1 MKFRVIIFAAIP
13 VSLMLTFFSV
23 AEVFYN
29 LDNFWLRL
37 LIAFIG
43 GGSLA
48 FLVDDLGDMILCMIL
63 TFSLTVVQISIFW
76 MLPAILG
83 LLYPSTVVNLL
94 TYQVGGEVVN
104 FLLVKPIPFALGLI
118 CASLL
123 KNR

>member
-1 MKFRVIIFAAIP
+1 MRLRAIVLAATPI
-13 VSLMLTFFSV
+13 SLLLTFFSV
-23 AEVFYN
+23 VEVFYN
-29 LDNFWLRL
+29 IDNFWLRL

-43 GGSLA
+43 GGSIP
-48 FLVDDLGDMILCMIL
+48 FLVDDLRDMILCMIL
-63 TFSLTVVQISIFW
+63 TFSLTVVQLIIFW
-76 MLPAILG
+76 MLPAIFG

-104 FLLVKPIPFALGLI
+104 FLLVKPIPFGLGLM